1 MKHDHKPK
9 SVTKPREIAAGEFKA
24 RCLQLMDE
32 VARTRAPVVITKRGR
47 PVAQLVPVSEP
58 RPKSL
63 FGYMRGTAK
72 IVGDIVSP
80 IDVEWEAN
88 A

>member
-1 MKHDHKPK
+1 MKHDHKSK

-32 VARTRAPVVITKRGR
+32 VARTRAPIVITKRGR
-47 PVAQLVPVSEP
+47 PVAQLVPAEEP
-58 RPKSL
+58 KRPLHGWMKGSV
-63 FGYMRGTAK
+63 K
-72 IVGDIVSP
+72 IVGDIISP